1 MFIEAS
7 KEDIIFILGKKLSF
21 QTNVSLLKEED
32 IDTGT
37 SVRAQNKLEHEDDV
51 SFSDLEDDDSDLSNR
66 LSCNGCNDWVQLN
79 RSPEIQCGRGQQKE
93 EQSNIRDK
101 DSEGEDSND
110 RHTVDD
116 FE

>member
-1 MFIEAS
+1 MRQEYGTA
-7 KEDIIFILGKKLSF
+7 LGHWA
-21 QTNVSLLKEED
+21 LLLPVH
-32 IDTGT
+32 GLG
-37 SVRAQNKLEHEDDV
+37 SVRPNVVKVHCAKFCPFN
-51 SFSDLEDDDSDLSNR
+51 DSDLSNR

>member
-1 MFIEAS
+1 MFIKAS

-51 SFSDLEDDDSDLSNR
+51 SFSDLSNR